1 MLKRL
6 GLYLHSQSE
15 GNLWAM
21 TRIHS
26 SSRWRIIALAVAF
39 IALLLAPLSVAPAF
53 ANSAKSPVAKY
64 VALGDSYAAGQ
75 GAGPSRDSCV
85 RTSSGYASQIDTVK
99 FYNLL
104 RQPACSGATIDD
116 VLATQLHSINRGT
129 TLVTVT
135 AGAND
140 LGITAVAEACATDP
154 QMTTEACQ
162 NAIQAALGALASGG
176 PKMAQLISAIEDR
189 SPRATIV
196 VTGYPQLFAAPTTG
210 PMEHLINQAVAGLNA
225 QLAGAV
231 QARAATGTDVV
242 FAPVTFGE
250 HAIGGSAQP
259 WLGFDVNNP
268 TTFMHPTAEGY
279 AVYRDAILAA
289 LS

>member
-1 MLKRL
+1 MT
-6 GLYLHSQSE
+6 QSRS
-15 GNLWAM
+15 L
-21 TRIHS
+21 
-26 SSRWRIIALAVAF
+26 SRWGVIALAAAF

-75 GAGPSRDSCV
+75 GAGTALDSCV
-85 RTSSGYASQIDTVK
+85 RTSSGYASQIDAVP
-99 FYNLL
+99 FHNLL

-140 LGITAVAEACATDP
+140 LGITEVAQACATDP
-154 QMTTEACQ
+154 TLTSVPCQQAVQEAT
-162 NAIQAALGALASGG
+162 AALASVG
-176 PKMAQLISAIEDR
+176 PEMAQLISAIEDR

-196 VTGYPQLFAAPTTG
+196 VTGYPQLFASQTTT
-210 PMEHLINQAVAGLNA
+210 PMEIAVNQAVEALNG

-231 QARAATGTDVV
+231 QATAATGIDVV

-259 WLGFDVNNP
+259 WLGFDLNNP
-268 TTFMHPTAEGY
+268 MTLMHPTAEGY
-279 AVYRDAILAA
+279 TVYRDAILTA